1 MADFK
6 VNHITSKSGKNGPVL
21 AGIAT
26 VSSSG
31 SMRIPSGNTNYRLIK
46 PESNENIVRDQLY
59 ALYDAGRMESF
70 GNHDMNWY
78 DISGNNR
85 HMIMPTIGD
94 TSGNTYR
101 GVSLDYNNG
110 GGVRLGT
117 AGAQW
122 WRSDWGRKY
131 DFSVGTQGKYKELT
145 VEMWYKHPSTTD
157 RVHLWALG
165 HHNKGDQSNVNMN
178 LNDGRAIWVY
188 TDNGSPNNAFGG
200 SDGAYTDGT
209 IRNMTYTYDVG
220 ATNSG
225 GTRGQGLAYMNG
237 SLISGLTHAGDQQWR
252 INMSNGDG
260 NYFSIANNHD
270 GWTAVNMHNGA
281 IIYKVAVYTKALTA
295 AEVLQ
300 NYNALSYRY
309 S

>member
-1 MADFK
+1 MSNFK

-31 SMRIPSGNTNYRLIK
+31 SMSIPSGNTNYRLIK

-59 ALYDAGRMESF
+59 TLYDAGRMESF

-117 AGAQW
+117 GGAQW

-131 DFSVGTQGKYKELT
+131 DFSVGTQGKYKEFT

-165 HHNKGDQSNVNMN
+165 HHNRGDQSNLNMN
-178 LNDGRAIWVY
+178 LNDGRAMWVY
-188 TDNGSPNNAFGG
+188 TDNGSPYNAFGG

-209 IRNMTYTYDVG
+209 IRNLAYTYDVN
-220 ATNSG
+220 AWNSG

-237 SLISGLTHAGDQQWR
+237 SLISGLTHTGDQQWR
-252 INMSNGDG
+252 IGLGSIPGW
-260 NYFSIANNHD
+260 FSIGADNAGGSVSMID
-270 GWTAVNMHNGA
+270 GS
-281 IIYKVAVYTKALTA
+281 IIYKVAVYTKTLTA

>member
-1 MADFK
+1 MSNFK
-6 VNHITSKSGKNGPVL
+6 VNHITNKSGKNGPVL
-21 AGIAT
+21 AGITT

-31 SMRIPSGNTNYRLIK
+31 SMRFPSGNTNYRLTL

-70 GNHDMNWY
+70 GNHGMDWY
-78 DISGNNR
+78 DISGNER
-85 HMIMPTIGD
+85 HMTVPTIAD
-94 TSGNTYR
+94 TSGGTHR
-101 GVSLDYNNG
+101 GVALDYNNG
-110 GGVRLGT
+110 GGAKLGPT
-117 AGAQW
+117 PTW
-122 WRSDWGRKY
+122 WRSDWGRLY
-131 DFSVGTQGKYKELT
+131 DFSVGVQGKYQGFT

-157 RVHLWALG
+157 RVHLWAFG
-165 HHNKGDQSNVNMN
+165 HHNRGDQSNVNMN

-188 TDNGSPNNAFGG
+188 TDNGSPYNAFGG

-209 IRNMTYTYDVG
+209 IRNLTYTYDVG
-220 ATNSG
+220 AKNSG
-225 GTRGQGLAYMNG
+225 GTNGQGLAYMNG
-237 SLISGLTHAGDQQWR
+237 SLISGLTHTGDQQWR
-252 INMSNGDG
+252 VNMSNGDG
-260 NYFSIANNHD
+260 NYFSFANNHD
-270 GWTAVNMHNGA
+270 GWAAVNMHNGS

>member
-1 MADFK
+1 MSKFN

-21 AGIAT
+21 AGITT
-26 VSSSG
+26 VSSTG

-70 GNHDMNWY
+70 GNHGMSWY

-85 HMIMPTIGD
+85 HMQMPTIADNLGA
-94 TSGNTYR
+94 TNRAVT
-101 GVSLDYNNG
+101 LDYNNG
-110 GGVRLGT
+110 GGVRLTYPGM
-117 AGAQW
+117 QW
-122 WRSDWGRKY
+122 WRSDWKKLY
-131 DFSVGTQGKYKELT
+131 DFSVGVQGRYKELT

-157 RVHLWALG
+157 RVHLWGFGSGNNNDL
-165 HHNKGDQSNVNMN
+165 SNMEMN
-178 LNDGRAIWVY
+178 LNDGRSIWVY
-188 TDNGSPNNAFGG
+188 TNNGSPYNAFTSTG
-200 SDGAYTDGT
+200 DGAYTDGT
-209 IRNMTYTYDVG
+209 IRNMTYTYNVG

-237 SLISGLTHAGDQQWR
+237 SLISGQTHSGDQQWR
-252 INMSNGDG
+252 IGLGSLTNWFAIGQYS
-260 NYFSIANNHD
+260 
-270 GWTAVNMHNGA
+270 GWTGVAMQNGT
-281 IIYKVAVYTKALTA
+281 IIYKVAVYTKTLTA

-300 NYNALSYRY
+300 NYNALLYRY

>member
-1 MADFK
+1 MSNFK
-6 VNHITSKSGKNGPVL
+6 VNHITNKSGKNGPVL
-21 AGIAT
+21 AGITT

-31 SMRIPSGNTNYRLIK
+31 SMRFPSGNTNYRLTL

-70 GNHDMNWY
+70 GNHGMSWY
-78 DISGNNR
+78 DISGNER
-85 HMIMPTIGD
+85 HMPLATIADTNGD
-94 TSGNTYR
+94 TYR
-101 GVSLDYNNG
+101 SVTLDYNNG
-110 GGVRLGT
+110 GGIRLGPNPT
-117 AGAQW
+117 W

-131 DFSVGTQGKYKELT
+131 DFSVGVQGKYQGFT

-157 RVHLWALG
+157 RVHLWAFG

-188 TDNGSPNNAFGG
+188 TDNGAPYNAFGG

-209 IRNMTYTYDVG
+209 IRNLTYTYDVG
-220 ATNSG
+220 AKNSG
-225 GTRGQGLAYMNG
+225 GLNGQGLAYMNG
-237 SLISGLTHAGDQQWR
+237 SLISGLIHTGDQQWR
-252 INMSNGDG
+252 VNMSNGYG

-270 GWTAVNMHNGA
+270 GWAAVNMHNGS